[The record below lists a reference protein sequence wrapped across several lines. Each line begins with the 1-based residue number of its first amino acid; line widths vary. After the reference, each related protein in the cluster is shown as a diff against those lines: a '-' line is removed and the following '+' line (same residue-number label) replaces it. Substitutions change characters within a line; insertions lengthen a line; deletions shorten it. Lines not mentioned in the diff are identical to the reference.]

1 MLPLEAVCATH
12 ERSTASCVLAL
23 LNLALSAATWAY
35 GRRLVNPE
43 VFGDGVHA
51 QEPKDKQHH
60 RERADE
66 RERSQAKA
74 PDSIEH
80 ELPRAMWK
88 PPGP

>member
-1 MLPLEAVCATH
+1 M
-12 ERSTASCVLAL
+12 
-23 LNLALSAATWAY
+23 
-35 GRRLVNPE
+35 NPE
-43 VFGDGVHA
+43 VLGDGVHA

-66 RERSQAKA
+66 RERSQANA
-74 PDSIEH
+74 PDSIKH